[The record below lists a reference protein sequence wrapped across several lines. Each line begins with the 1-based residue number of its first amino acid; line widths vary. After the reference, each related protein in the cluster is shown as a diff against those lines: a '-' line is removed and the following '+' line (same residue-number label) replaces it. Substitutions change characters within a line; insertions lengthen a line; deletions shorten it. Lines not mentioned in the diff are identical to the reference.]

1 MTNEH
6 INVYL
11 SPSSR
16 CRSVET
22 EKSYALK
29 WRNLIVHIPKSQ
41 CEMNALEV
49 EIDSLYRWEVNIPN
63 WLINKNSE
71 LKEITQYLK
80 DENNEKS

>member
-1 MTNEH
+1 
-6 INVYL
+6 
-11 SPSSR
+11 
-16 CRSVET
+16 
-22 EKSYALK
+22 
-29 WRNLIVHIPKSQ
+29 LIVHIPKSQ